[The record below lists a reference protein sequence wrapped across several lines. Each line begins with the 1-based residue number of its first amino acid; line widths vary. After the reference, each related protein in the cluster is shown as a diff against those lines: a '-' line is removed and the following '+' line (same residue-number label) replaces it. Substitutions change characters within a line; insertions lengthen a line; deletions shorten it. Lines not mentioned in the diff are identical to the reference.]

1 LAENIV
7 NVMEKDF
14 EGVVI
19 KSNLPVL
26 VDFWA
31 VWCGPCHMILP
42 ALENIADSY
51 KDKLRVARV
60 NVDENRII
68 SSKYG
73 IMSIPTLL
81 LFKDGEIKETIIGV
95 FPQPKIEEKLKA
107 YL

>member
-1 LAENIV
+1 MADNIV
-7 NVMEKDF
+7 HVTDNDF
-14 EGVVI
+14 ESVVI
-19 KSNLPVL
+19 KSDIPVL

-31 VWCGPCHMILP
+31 VWCGPCHMIVP

-60 NVDENRII
+60 NVDENRVI

-81 LFKDGEIKETIIGV
+81 LFKDGEIKETIVGV
-95 FPQPKIEEKLKA
+95 LPQPKIEEKFKA
-107 YL
+107 YV